1 MSDIK
6 KVSVGLILAGYFAYE
21 KVTFKIGKTTFFNDK
36 FFFTFYV
43 VSPLIFKL
51 EKATMYQIGS
61 NVTRILQNLTVFG
74 YLLSIARVL
83 VLEASP
89 PFLHPLKKGCK

>member
-1 MSDIK
+1 
-6 KVSVGLILAGYFAYE
+6 
-21 KVTFKIGKTTFFNDK
+21 
-36 FFFTFYV
+36 
-43 VSPLIFKL
+43 
-51 EKATMYQIGS
+51 MYQIGS

-89 PFLHPLKKGCK
+89 PFLHPLVITAHFAPKWYS